1 MSWIPDFELGIWN
14 AWIFIIWPI
23 VIFISGSSIVKDKE
37 VIKRLSVSIP
47 MKFEKILNIQKMA
60 SIIIGVIYSIFLPLQ
75 LNTIWFYIGL
85 LLFLFGLILQLTV
98 LYTWRKA
105 KPDGPFTTGP
115 YRYSRHPLYFGLFLM
130 IISISIM
137 SLSWLFL
144 LIVII
149 LAISLLI
156 TVPAEEQYCL
166 KTYGKE
172 YQDYMQRTPR
182 WIGLP
187 KSGVKK

>member
-1 MSWIPDFELGIWN
+1 MSWIPEFEIGIWN
-14 AWIFIIWPI
+14 AWIFVIWPI
-23 VIFISGSSIVKDKE
+23 VINLSGSSIIKDKE

-47 MKFEKILNIQKMA
+47 MKFGKLSKILMMA
-60 SIIIGVIYSIFLPLQ
+60 PIIIGVIYSIFLPLK

-85 LLFLFGLILQLTV
+85 LMFLSGLILQLMT
-98 LYTWRKA
+98 LYTFRKA

-115 YRYSRHPLYFGLFLM
+115 YRFSRHPLYFGLFLM
-130 IISISIM
+130 IISISVM

-149 LAISLLI
+149 LVIPLLLNAS
-156 TVPAEEQYCL
+156 VEEQYCL

-172 YQDYMQRTPR
+172 YQDYMERTPR
-182 WIGLP
+182 WIGIP
-187 KSGVKK
+187 KK